1 MNIHMPPPLSIFILA
16 CIGDESGFQ
25 DVPEPSRLDGS
36 LISIAIV
43 GIWNSPLPCTVMPGM
58 FFMSSGVGDVVGDVV
73 ATDGVCVVIGIA
85 W

>member
-1 MNIHMPPPLSIFILA
+1 MTT
-16 CIGDESGFQ
+16 Q
-25 DVPEPSRLDGS
+25 TPS
-36 LISIAIV
+36 
-43 GIWNSPLPCTVMPGM
+43 VMPGM